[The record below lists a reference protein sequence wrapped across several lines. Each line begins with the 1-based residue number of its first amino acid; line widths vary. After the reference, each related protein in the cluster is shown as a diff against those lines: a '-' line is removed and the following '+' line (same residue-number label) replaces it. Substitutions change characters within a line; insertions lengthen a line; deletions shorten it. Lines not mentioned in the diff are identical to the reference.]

1 VQKEE
6 VTKKNSSWLGADLFL
21 VVLLEDKCNYLVESS
36 GWNGS
41 KGFGGFSLLFR
52 TVAGSQNNQCKQG
65 KNDLFHCCGFKVYKQ
80 QVMKYCTL
88 IGSGLFL
95 SFIHYQKITI
105 MTFLFLFGG
114 GIIITLL
121 VVLFIFLLPL
131 LALISALMSDFP
143 GNEKILWVLII
154 LLLPF
159 LGSVLYFLIGRNQRI
174 SR

>member
-1 VQKEE
+1 
-6 VTKKNSSWLGADLFL
+6 
-21 VVLLEDKCNYLVESS
+21 
-36 GWNGS
+36 
-41 KGFGGFSLLFR
+41 
-52 TVAGSQNNQCKQG
+52 
-65 KNDLFHCCGFKVYKQ
+65 
-80 QVMKYCTL
+80 
-88 IGSGLFL
+88 
-95 SFIHYQKITI
+95 

-121 VVLFIFLLPL
+121 VIFFIFLLPL

>member
-1 VQKEE
+1 
-6 VTKKNSSWLGADLFL
+6 
-21 VVLLEDKCNYLVESS
+21 
-36 GWNGS
+36 
-41 KGFGGFSLLFR
+41 
-52 TVAGSQNNQCKQG
+52 
-65 KNDLFHCCGFKVYKQ
+65 
-80 QVMKYCTL
+80 
-88 IGSGLFL
+88 
-95 SFIHYQKITI
+95 

-114 GIIITLL
+114 GILITLF
-121 VVLFIFLLPL
+121 VILFIFLLPL

>member
-1 VQKEE
+1 
-6 VTKKNSSWLGADLFL
+6 
-21 VVLLEDKCNYLVESS
+21 
-36 GWNGS
+36 
-41 KGFGGFSLLFR
+41 
-52 TVAGSQNNQCKQG
+52 
-65 KNDLFHCCGFKVYKQ
+65 
-80 QVMKYCTL
+80 
-88 IGSGLFL
+88 
-95 SFIHYQKITI
+95 

-121 VVLFIFLLPL
+121 VILFIFLIPL

-154 LLLPF
+154 LFLPF